1 MLPLLLA
8 PLLYYVTTAHAGML
22 PPSPIKYKFQPP
34 PSSLVCSIETNVPS
48 YFSEFNQTALL
59 RCEGNKNGTASSTR
73 VEKICII
80 GAGSS
85 GIHLGYLLKRRGFHN
100 TVIFEQRNRTGG
112 DVWTLDKNAAP
123 RSDGITRELGV
134 RKFDFIYI
142 YFFFFPRV
150 CISFLSQGFVVGHSY
165 CG

>member
-1 MLPLLLA
+1 MMVLLLA
-8 PLLYYVTTAHAGML
+8 TLLLCLITTAHAGML

-59 RCEGNKNGTASSTR
+59 RCEGNKTAPGDASSATR

-112 DVWTLDKNAAP
+112 DVWTLNKNAAP
-123 RSDGITRELGV
+123 NSDGITRELGV
-134 RKFDFIYI
+134 REI
-142 YFFFFPRV
+142 
-150 CISFLSQGFVVGHSY
+150 
-165 CG
+165 